1 MLNTDQKIQASTTDN
16 QTVPCM
22 LAGQGRK
29 VRVTI
34 DPTHPR
40 VDAPVDDD
48 TRLTYKAVAVYLANE
63 LYAQALKEDDPAATL
78 DDISNDLPE
87 VMTETFEET
96 GTNEQMAA
104 VLLPE
109 LVDRVW
115 AFTVVAH
122 ARAEA
127 EDGYEYVFD
136 LMADGLKGGADA
148 KTVRAEVP
156 RVVEKL
162 RASRITARIWEARDK
177 ADGPWAGILDIV
189 LATIEK
195 GADPQAVIDQVVG
208 LMERVIDEKSAPAA
222 AA

>member
-1 MLNTDQKIQASTTDN
+1 MLNTEIQASTTDN

-34 DPTHPR
+34 DPTHPC

-48 TRLTYKAVAVYLANE
+48 TRLTYKAGAVYLANA

-78 DDISNDLPE
+78 DEIANDLPE

-136 LMADGLKGGADA
+136 LMADGLKRGADA

-162 RASRITARIWEARDK
+162 RASRITARIWEARDA